1 MDILNTV
8 RCCIGAL
15 LLLFGAFIFVV
26 EIIGVFKFRYVL
38 NRMHAAAMGDT
49 LGLGSCLLGLVC
61 ITGLSFTTLK
71 LIFVLVFFWFS
82 SPTASHLIAKME
94 IESKENDT
102 PEFEQLDLD
111 KKEDR

>member
-1 MDILNTV
+1 MSTWYLI
-8 RCCIGAL
+8 RCMLGAL
-15 LLLFGAFIFVV
+15 FLLFGLFIFIV

-49 LGLGSCLLGLVC
+49 LGMGSCFIGLML

-71 LIFVLVFFWFS
+71 LFFVLVFLWFS

-94 IESKENDT
+94 VETKESKKQ
-102 PEFEQLDLD
+102 EFEVLDLE
-111 KKEDR
+111 KKEEK